1 MNLTILGST
10 GSIGTSTLDV
20 VARHPDRFRVW
31 ALTAARQVDLMLA
44 QCRQFRP
51 RHVVMTQPQ
60 AAQALRVLLAEA
72 GLNDI
77 EVHTGLAARDEVAS
91 APEVDA
97 VMAAIV
103 GAVG

>member
-31 ALTAARQVDLMLA
+31 ALTAQKQVDLMFL

-51 RHVVMTQPQ
+51 RHVVMVQPK
-60 AAQALRVLLAEA
+60 AAKELRQRLKDADL
-72 GLNDI
+72 GQI
-77 EVHTGLAARDEVAS
+77 EVHEGGAALDEVA
-91 APEVDA
+91 
-97 VMAAIV
+97 
-103 GAVG
+103 